1 MKEWNR
7 LWRHGLWMSVALAA
21 CGGPEMELEEGDDDA
36 ALLDQEIDFDT
47 TESGLC
53 SAVSPSKEL
62 MIRHLAVVNDPVRT
76 TWTGSLTNPNDGAWH
91 FGRLMTQMAPP
102 GANASDFVNNFLRQ
116 FATNRTI
123 NGQVVAGRPAINAI
137 LNAWPKV
144 GGKLDLTR
152 PPLRL
157 LAIVNRMDLRNL
169 AQGRAGEGR
178 FVFGVLDAAG
188 NPQQFTIIL
197 EYNLPATT
205 QAQLTAWANQW
216 HDLGALNASSAAYR
230 TALQAITDRFTRR
243 NAQPARPNGSAIS
256 QVRTNEI
263 ALAFPWEL
271 REFRLNAAGA
281 LVEVTTAL
289 TPRDTLDGTTALR
302 DFINQNTATILNQ
315 RHAVPLTFAG
325 APFRAASSQ
334 NNIDFWNA
342 PGITNPNARHL
353 FSLNTCDGCHGA
365 ETSTGFLQ
373 IQPRVA
379 NQVAGL
385 SGFLTGIDVA
395 DPVTGTN
402 RRFND
407 LGRRATDLRSLVCAP
422 VTALTASSGD
432 APLGS
437 RVH

>member
-1 MKEWNR
+1 MFETSWAR
-7 LWRHGLWMSVALAA
+7 GWVLATFVGLGA
-21 CGGPEMELEEGDDDA
+21 CGGELELEEELGSE
-36 ALLDQEIDFDT
+36 LELEFHT
-47 TESGLC
+47 SESGLC
-53 SAVSPSKEL
+53 SAVSPAREL

-76 TWTGSLTNPNDGAWH
+76 RWTGSLADASDGAWH

-102 GANASDFVNNFLRQ
+102 GANASDFVLAWLRQ

-123 NGQVVAGRPAINAI
+123 NGQTVPARPAINQLI
-137 LNAWPKV
+137 SDWPKLAN
-144 GGKLDLTR
+144 GKLDLTR
-152 PPLRL
+152 APLRL

-188 NPQQFTIIL
+188 NPQQFTVIL

-205 QAQLTAWANQW
+205 QAQLTAWANRW
-216 HDLGALNASSAAYR
+216 HDLGALGASTAAYR
-230 TALQAITDRFTRR
+230 TALQAVTDRFARR
-243 NAQPARPNGSAIS
+243 NAQPTRPNGSAIS

-263 ALAFPWEL
+263 ALAAPWEL
-271 REFRLNAAGA
+271 REFRLNANGA

-289 TPRDTLDGTTALR
+289 TPRDALNGSAVLR
-302 DFINQNTATILNQ
+302 DFINQNANAIVNN
-315 RHAVPLTFAG
+315 RHGVPLSIG
-325 APFRAASSQ
+325 ATPFRAAASQ

-342 PGITNPNARHL
+342 PGISNANARHV

-365 ETSTGFLQ
+365 ETATGFLQ

-379 NQVAGL
+379 NQVSAL
-385 SGFLTGIDVA
+385 AGFLTGITVA

-402 RRFND
+402 RTFND
-407 LGRRATDLRSLVCAP
+407 LGRRATDLRSLVCPTVAP
-422 VTALTASSGD
+422 ATLGSEADLE
-432 APLGS
+432 APLGT

>member
-1 MKEWNR
+1 MIESSWAR
-7 LWRHGLWMSVALAA
+7 GWVLALSAGLAA
-21 CGGPEMELEEGDDDA
+21 CGGELDLEAEGALELEVE
-36 ALLDQEIDFDT
+36 T
-47 TESGLC
+47 SESGLC
-53 SAVSPSKEL
+53 SAVSASKEL
-62 MIRHLAVVNDPVRT
+62 MIRHLSVVNDPVRT
-76 TWTGSLTNPNDGAWH
+76 RWTGSLANASDGAWH

-102 GANASDFVNNFLRQ
+102 GANASDFVLAWLRQ

-123 NGQVVAGRPAINAI
+123 NGQTVPARPAINQLI
-137 LNAWPKV
+137 NDWPKLAN
-144 GGKLDLTR
+144 GKLDLTR
-152 PPLRL
+152 APLRL

-188 NPQQFTIIL
+188 NPQQFTVIL

-205 QAQLTAWANQW
+205 QADVTAWANRW
-216 HDLGALNASSAAYR
+216 HDLGALGGSTAAYR
-230 TALQAITDRFTRR
+230 TALQAVTDRFARR

-289 TPRDTLDGTTALR
+289 TPRDTLNGSTALR
-302 DFINQNTATILNQ
+302 DFINQNATAIVNN
-315 RHAVPLTFAG
+315 RHVVPLSFAG
-325 APFRAASSQ
+325 APFRAAASQ
-334 NNIDFWNA
+334 NNIDFWTA
-342 PGITNPNARHL
+342 PGITNANARHV

-365 ETSTGFLQ
+365 ETATGFLQ
-373 IQPRVA
+373 INPRVA
-379 NQVAGL
+379 NQVSTLA
-385 SGFLTGIDVA
+385 GFLTGITVP

-402 RRFND
+402 RTFND
-407 LGRRATDLRSLVCAP
+407 LARRAADLRSLVCPSAAAE
-422 VTALTASSGD
+422 VALGLEAD
-432 APLGS
+432 LEAPLGT